1 MVSPSWALRIE
12 RKKEID
18 MQIKL
23 GMFVSAASLGLL
35 LAAGA
40 GALSPP
46 DDGGNGGSPVEGRRV
61 FLANNCYGC
70 HGGHA
75 GGGMGPNFRD
85 DRPTAD
91 DVENAVEDG
100 KPGGMP
106 AFRNLK
112 DQDIRNLVA
121 YINSLRTP
129 AEPTFTHWWE
139 PVPSQ

>member
-1 MVSPSWALRIE
+1 
-12 RKKEID
+12 

-23 GMFVSAASLGLL
+23 GMFMPAASLGLL

-40 GALSPP
+40 GAFSPP
-46 DDGGNGGSPVEGRRV
+46 DDKGGGSAMEGRRV

-70 HGGHA
+70 HGGRA

-91 DVENAVEDG
+91 DVENAVENG
-100 KPGGMP
+100 LPGGMP
-106 AFRNLK
+106 RFENLK

-121 YINSLRTP
+121 YIKSLRTP

>member
-1 MVSPSWALRIE
+1 MRY
-12 RKKEID
+12 RKKEINVN

-23 GMFVSAASLGLL
+23 RTFVSAASLGLL

-46 DDGGNGGSPVEGRRV
+46 DGDNSGGSPLEGRRV

-70 HGGHA
+70 HGGRA

-85 DRPTAD
+85 DRPTAA
-91 DVENAVEDG
+91 DVENAVENG
-100 KPGGMP
+100 RPGGMP
-106 AFRNLK
+106 PFERLK

-139 PVPSQ
+139 TVPSQ

>member
-1 MVSPSWALRIE
+1 
-12 RKKEID
+12 

-23 GMFVSAASLGLL
+23 RVFVSAASLGLL
-35 LAAGA
+35 LSAGA
-40 GALSPP
+40 GAFSPP
-46 DDGGNGGSPVEGRRV
+46 DDGNKGGGSPVEGRRV
-61 FLANNCYGC
+61 FLRENCYGC
-70 HGGHA
+70 HGGRA

-91 DVENAVEDG
+91 DVENAVENG
-100 KPGGMP
+100 LPGGMP
-106 AFRNLK
+106 AFHNLK